1 MVVQSNTKP
10 KFKYGILFLYF
21 GYMNNSLCVCMY
33 FSHYFNFLIELFQ
46 VKAQYED
53 HFWQEKCIFL
63 GVHFVLFWE
72 YLRK

>member
-21 GYMNNSLCVCMY
+21 GYMKQFIVCMY
-33 FSHYFNFLIELFQ
+33 VFFSLFNFLIELFQ

-53 HFWQEKCIFL
+53 HFGQEKCIFL